1 MKSLKPKLTTKVK
14 GRKVELPAKTIK
26 IGYTNYEI
34 QVWDKMTATSNE
46 AYGEFYEKEQVI
58 GIDGNQKGGQLVNT
72 LLHEIMHGI
81 IFQYGLKLENE
92 TKTEVKEEHIVNA
105 TTNGLS
111 AVFMDNPWLLPW
123 MEKEIT
129 KDISKN
135 KE

>member
-1 MKSLKPKLTTKVK
+1 MKSLKPKLTNKKKINVK
-14 GRKVELPAKTIK
+14 LPANTIK
-26 IGYTNYEI
+26 IGYTRYDI

-81 IFQYGLKLENE
+81 IFQYGLKDGLEP
-92 TKTEVKEEHIVNA
+92 KGDVKEEQIVNA

-111 AVFMDNPWLLPW
+111 AVFKDNPWLLPW
-123 MEKEIT
+123 MQKEIT
-129 KDISKN
+129 RDG
-135 KE
+135 E

>member
-14 GRKVELPAKTIK
+14 GRNVKLPANTIK
-26 IGYTNYEI
+26 IGYTRYDI

-81 IFQYGLKLENE
+81 IFQYGLKDGLEP
-92 TKTEVKEEHIVNA
+92 KGDAKEEQIVNA

-111 AVFMDNPWLLPW
+111 AVFVDNPWLLPW
-123 MEKEIT
+123 IQTEIK
-129 KDISKN
+129 KDQ
-135 KE
+135 E